1 MRNGEG
7 ETGRRRKRSRRRES
21 KIMGRTNGKRRD
33 SVSDKCVLLYH
44 MHRRQTL
51 GFLKLYIVFSALVI
65 CQEKI
70 HVGVDICI
78 PCRKTFCPKGVFRIW
93 SGTCGLLT
101 TKRPPFCD
109 EQIECEALIP
119 FNRCPP
125 PAFCDA
131 DAGHSARVK
140 QACYPFMPLKLPF
153 INKSMTITGILL
165 PSLAIHFK
173 LIAIE
178 WSSSSN

>member
-1 MRNGEG
+1 MEKQNCEKEKAKQKEREQDHGKDE
-7 ETGRRRKRSRRRES
+7 RKEKGLCVGQVRAV
-21 KIMGRTNGKRRD
+21 
-33 SVSDKCVLLYH
+33 VSHAPTTDTC
-44 MHRRQTL
+44 
-51 GFLKLYIVFSALVI
+51 FLKLYIVFFALVI

-78 PCRKTFCPKGVFRIW
+78 PCGKTFCPKGVFRIW
-93 SGTCGLLT
+93 SGTCGFLT

-140 QACYPFMPLKLPF
+140 QACYPFMPFKLPF
-153 INKSMTITGILL
+153 NNK
-165 PSLAIHFK
+165 
-173 LIAIE
+173 
-178 WSSSSN
+178 

>member
-7 ETGRRRKRSRRRES
+7 KTGRRRKRSRRRES
-21 KIMGRTNGKRRD
+21 KIMGRTSGKRRD

-51 GFLKLYIVFSALVI
+51 VFLKLYIVFFALVI

-78 PCRKTFCPKGVFRIW
+78 PCGKTFCPKGVFRIW
-93 SGTCGLLT
+93 SGTCGFLT

-140 QACYPFMPLKLPF
+140 QASYLFMPLKLPF
-153 INKSMTITGILL
+153 NNK
-165 PSLAIHFK
+165 
-173 LIAIE
+173 
-178 WSSSSN
+178 